1 MELNLKGKYALV
13 TGGSHGIG
21 RAIALNLA
29 EEGVNVAIFARGEE
43 NLNNVV
49 AEIEARGVQAY
60 GVLGDALE
68 SDQIKEAFKKVS
80 AHFPRID
87 ILINNVGG
95 GGSWGS
101 EVVEETKE
109 EVWAQVLQKNA
120 LAAALFTSLTI
131 PLMKKNK
138 WGRVITVA
146 SRYGKEAGGR
156 PWFAMAKSAE
166 ISLMKTLSLDKMLV
180 RHGITFN
187 SVAPGAIMIPDTGW
201 DTRAKEDPQG
211 LKNLVDK
218 EFPLGRMGKPEEVAS
233 AVVFLCSER
242 ASLINGAC
250 LSVDGGESKSF

>member
-1 MELNLKGKYALV
+1 MQKKYEFLLFHLTLYKRTYNLFFVIFQSDAIK
-13 TGGSHGIG
+13 GGSH
-21 RAIALNLA
+21 
-29 EEGVNVAIFARGEE
+29 
-43 NLNNVV
+43 
-49 AEIEARGVQAY
+49 
-60 GVLGDALE
+60 
-68 SDQIKEAFKKVS
+68 
-80 AHFPRID
+80 P
-87 ILINNVGG
+87 
-95 GGSWGS
+95 
-101 EVVEETKE
+101 
-109 EVWAQVLQKNA
+109 
-120 LAAALFTSLTI
+120 FTSLTI

-180 RHGITFN
+180 RQGITFN

-233 AVVFLCSER
+233 VVVFLCSER